1 MLHEES
7 ALGEPIHLPDDGTS
21 NKGGDKMGIMITV
34 LDGDIDG
41 VYKSPQHASWER
53 R

>member
-1 MLHEES
+1 MKKVHWVGLS
-7 ALGEPIHLPDDGTS
+7 IYRTMGTS

-41 VYKSPQHASWER
+41 VYKSPQHANWER